1 MRVLEPFVRLNQ
13 ISGALIAGLVDINN
27 EYGRF
32 AEAIRAHAGSRSVEA
47 YAALGLFD
55 EANQLANGISHH
67 FFRFLAMRM
76 NMQVR
81 GEYEETLAL
90 TESYLANNG
99 YVFEEVGPDDQAW
112 ILQTQVLGGDHE
124 GAIERFESLGNG
136 EPLAWLEN
144 VSALLAPDLLNAMGF
159 AYAQTGD
166 TGQAQ
171 VVLSI
176 ETSRLA
182 HFKPYSA
189 PIFLEPMALNAALL
203 GDDDLAYKRLS
214 QAVDKGWANYYRT
227 VNDPRWGE
235 VLSQPRFVKLLER
248 VQADLEEQRAEVE
261 AILQDAG

>member
-1 MRVLEPFVRLNQ
+1 M
-13 ISGALIAGLVDINN
+13 
-27 EYGRF
+27 
-32 AEAIRAHAGSRSVEA
+32 
-47 YAALGLFD
+47 
-55 EANQLANGISHH
+55 
-67 FFRFLAMRM
+67 
-76 NMQVR
+76 
-81 GEYEETLAL
+81 
-90 TESYLANNG
+90 
-99 YVFEEVGPDDQAW
+99 
-112 ILQTQVLGGDHE
+112 LGGDHE